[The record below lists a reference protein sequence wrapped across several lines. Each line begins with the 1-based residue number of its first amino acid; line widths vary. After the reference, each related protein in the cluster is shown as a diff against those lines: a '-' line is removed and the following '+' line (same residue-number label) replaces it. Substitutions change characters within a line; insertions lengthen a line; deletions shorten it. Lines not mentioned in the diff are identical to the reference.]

1 MMYFTIVIIICP
13 VDFCVAAV
21 LRPEPSR
28 SDMITRT
35 WPASSLGLPGH
46 ANNSDLGC
54 FVSIL
59 NRLVFWKLRSN

>member
-35 WPASSLGLPGH
+35 WPASSLKLPDH
-46 ANNSDLGC
+46 ANNSDSIP
-54 FVSIL
+54 VSQVSTAWFSG
-59 NRLVFWKLRSN
+59 N